1 MDITVSVQVAIGLV
15 VAFLGMVFGFG
26 RTLLNQFEK
35 RMNERFDAQDK
46 MRSERFKSIE
56 DRQAVENQRLT
67 NLTNE
72 VHGLNNILPLR
83 YVQRDDWIRFAS
95 QIDHKI
101 DRLGEL
107 FTRYTMRQPPNE

>member
-1 MDITVSVQVAIGLV
+1 MIQITPQIAVVLGL
-15 VAFLGMVFGFG
+15 AFLGLVFGFG
-26 RTLLNQFEK
+26 RMLLSQFEK

-46 MRSERFKSIE
+46 QRDARLKAIE
-56 DRQAVENQRLT
+56 DKQSVENLRLT
-67 NLTNE
+67 NLSNE
-72 VHGLNNILPLR
+72 VHSLNSILPLR

-107 FTRYTMRQPPNE
+107 FTRFTMRLPPND